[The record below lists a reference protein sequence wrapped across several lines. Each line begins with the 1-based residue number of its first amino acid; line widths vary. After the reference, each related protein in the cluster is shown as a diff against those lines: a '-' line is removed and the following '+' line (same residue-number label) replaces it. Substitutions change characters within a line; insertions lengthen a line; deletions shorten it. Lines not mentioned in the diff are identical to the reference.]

1 MKRFYKIMKTCYTLY
16 RNMGVKS
23 AQENTEEEFSR
34 VKISILIR
42 TSIVA
47 SYSLVNSAAVL
58 ATVDAS
64 YERES
69 DIVDVPN
76 IMGEW
81 EKMTWCIDHNQRLWV
96 HRMNDRCRYQYHNKC
111 KNRSRWFTCGTLYLV
126 NSSPTSVSTL
136 NPVSP
141 EDNGCPIPSLS
152 YFEPF
157 ATVHSTPTA
166 VPTS

>member
-1 MKRFYKIMKTCYTLY
+1 
-16 RNMGVKS
+16 MGVKS

-34 VKISILIR
+34 VKISVLIR

-81 EKMTWCIDHNQRLWV
+81 EKRIWYIDNSV
-96 HRMNDRCRYQYHNKC
+96 YRMNDR
-111 KNRSRWFTCGTLYLV
+111 
-126 NSSPTSVSTL
+126 
-136 NPVSP
+136 
-141 EDNGCPIPSLS
+141 
-152 YFEPF
+152 
-157 ATVHSTPTA
+157 
-166 VPTS
+166 

>member
-1 MKRFYKIMKTCYTLY
+1 
-16 RNMGVKS
+16 MGVKS

-34 VKISILIR
+34 VKISVLIR

-76 IMGEW
+76 IMGE
-81 EKMTWCIDHNQRLWV
+81 
-96 HRMNDRCRYQYHNKC
+96 
-111 KNRSRWFTCGTLYLV
+111 
-126 NSSPTSVSTL
+126 
-136 NPVSP
+136 
-141 EDNGCPIPSLS
+141 
-152 YFEPF
+152 
-157 ATVHSTPTA
+157 
-166 VPTS
+166 